1 VLKEKEEFERKIAF
15 EESLPKIDHSE
26 EELEELCRLASDLP
40 GLWHHSVVTNQERKE
55 ILRTLID
62 HVIVSATK
70 ERIDATIVW
79 NNGETT
85 SIAIWRGAGRY
96 NLLRELHAQGLT
108 VFQIKEH
115 LAAGKT
121 SNGQKINITVGRLY
135 DVLHELGLK
144 PNRFTVDYLPLKK
157 RALELN
163 REGQSLKSIAR
174 QFNEEGIK
182 SASGKP
188 WTDQTVYGLV
198 RRYFKKLT
206 PLENEHHKAIA
217 EARARGLNSRQ
228 IAITLNE
235 KNVRRRDGQP
245 WRPQDVVKRWA
256 DLNRLQRKRAQKESM
271 RAELSKPQQRS
282 A

>member
-1 VLKEKEEFERKIAF
+1 M
-15 EESLPKIDHSE
+15 
-26 EELEELCRLASDLP
+26 EELCRLASNLP

-62 HVIVSATK
+62 HVIVSANK
-70 ERIDATIVW
+70 QKIDAIIVW

-85 SIAIWRGAGRY
+85 PIAIWRGTGRY
-96 NLLRELHAQGLT
+96 NLVLELHAQGLT
-108 VFQIKEH
+108 VIEIQEH

-121 SNGQKINITVGRLY
+121 SSGQKVEITVGRLY
-135 DVLHELGLK
+135 TILGKLGVK
-144 PNRFTVDYLPLKK
+144 PNRFTVDYLSLKK

-163 REGQSLKSIAR
+163 REGQSLKSIAS

-188 WTDQTVYGLV
+188 WTKEMVYGVV

-206 PLENEHHKAIA
+206 PLEREHRKAIS

-228 IAITLNE
+228 IAIEFNE
-235 KNVRRRDGQP
+235 KKIRRRDGQP
-245 WRPQDVVKRWA
+245 WRPKDITRRWYQ
-256 DLNRLQRKRAQKESM
+256 LNRLQQKRAQKESM
-271 RAELSKPQQRS
+271 RAELSAPQRRS